1 MSFAKTVWND
11 VGSTNVYGF
20 DISASD
26 YSASARDGGI
36 IDFLGAIKLPSN
48 PMFIP
53 PAPEKSDS
61 TLFF

>member
-1 MSFAKTVWND
+1 MSLAKTVWND
-11 VGSTNVYGF
+11 VGSTTIYDF
-20 DISASD
+20 DV
-26 YSASARDGGI
+26 YSASVSYNRI

-48 PMFIP
+48 PMSIP